1 MNERRSPFLLVNL
14 PASLL
19 ACCKSF
25 HPFVTVKP
33 AGFYMIAQVAQAH
46 YESPEQHYP
55 LANNYSYGNNYK
67 VLYENCPTSP

>member
-1 MNERRSPFLLVNL
+1 
-14 PASLL
+14 
-19 ACCKSF
+19 
-25 HPFVTVKP
+25 
-33 AGFYMIAQVAQAH
+33 MIAQVAQAH